1 MGEAEH
7 EISYREEKAP
17 LLRKVIGQRMLE
29 SKQTV
34 PHFYLTVDVD
44 VKNLIAF
51 RNELNEQRERKI
63 SFNDIIIKA
72 IAMMLVK
79 HPDCNV
85 SYVDGSIRY
94 YDAAN
99 VCLAVA
105 IDGGLLTPAIRNCE
119 SKSIEEIS
127 DDAAVLVEKA
137 RNKKLRPRESMGGT
151 FTLSNLGMFGIEE
164 FIAIVNPPQAMI
176 LAVGAIREMP
186 VVVDSKITVGK
197 RMKVT
202 LSSDHR
208 ALDGAM
214 AAEFLTDLK
223 TVIEDPKAHIQ

>member
-7 EISYREEKAP
+7 EVKYRDEKAP
-17 LLRKVIGQRMLE
+17 LLRKVIAQRMLE

-34 PHFYLTVDVD
+34 PHFYLTIDVD
-44 VKNLIAF
+44 VKNLVSY
-51 RNELNEQRERKI
+51 RNELNQGRERKI
-63 SFNDIIIKA
+63 SFNDILIKA
-72 IAMMLVK
+72 IANMLVK

-85 SYVDGSIRY
+85 SYIDDNIRY

-99 VCLAVA
+99 ICLAVA
-105 IDGGLLTPAIRNCE
+105 IDGGLLTPAIRDCAN
-119 SKSIEEIS
+119 KSIEEIS

-164 FIAIVNPPQAMI
+164 FLAIVNPPQALI
-176 LAVGAIREMP
+176 LAVGAMRDIP
-186 VVVDSKITVGK
+186 VVEDGNIVIGK
-197 RMKVT
+197 RMKMT
-202 LSSDHR
+202 LSCDHK
-208 ALDGAM
+208 AVDGAM

-223 TVIEDPKAHIQ
+223 EVVEDPKQHL